1 LKGDKVVYMGRLAYD
16 FSKRLNAYVS
26 YSKGWK
32 AGAVNLSRDSRPPNA
47 NGIGRTANPEDVT
60 VYELGIKGSFPGG
73 FINLAVF
80 KQEIKDFQS
89 NAFTGTGF
97 NLVNAGKQSV
107 KGFEVD
113 AAYRPVQ
120 GLNFTFG
127 LTYLDP
133 KYDSFTRAACVSVV
147 VDPRCTP
154 GVQFRDLSGRTP
166 AGISKWSVNVGG
178 SYDFDISNNWK
189 GFIRGDY
196 SYASKI
202 LIGETAPAAIGTYDF
217 TNVNAAVGI
226 GTQDGFEVQ
235 LWVRNLTKDKF
246 LQALFPSVAQPD
258 SFAGYPNT
266 PRRYGITLRK
276 TFK

>member
-1 LKGDKVVYMGRLAYD
+1 M
-16 FSKRLNAYVS
+16 
-26 YSKGWK
+26 
-32 AGAVNLSRDSRPPNA
+32 
-47 NGIGRTANPEDVT
+47 T

-107 KGFEVD
+107 KGVEVD

-133 KYDSFTRAACVSVV
+133 KYDSFTRAACVLVSI
-147 VDPRCTP
+147 DPRCTA
-154 GVQFRDLSGRTP
+154 GVQFRDLSGTVP
-166 AGISKWSVNVGG
+166 PGISKWSVNVGG
-178 SYDFDISNNWK
+178 SYDFDIGSNWK
-189 GFIRGDY
+189 GFVRGDY
-196 SYASKI
+196 SYASKTSV
-202 LIGETAPAAIGTYDF
+202 GGTAPPAIATFDF
-217 TNVNAAVGI
+217 TNVNAAIGI
-226 GTQDGFEVQ
+226 GTQDGLEVQ
-235 LWVRNLTKDKF
+235 LWVRNLTKDKA
-246 LQALFPSVAQPD
+246 LQTVFSSVAQSG
-258 SFAGYPNT
+258 SFAGYPTT